1 MEMYKNWRGGCGLFQ
16 VKLLWIRG
24 ALVFYL
30 FFPLPFC
37 MSHVERAGHRS
48 ETCCFLR
55 DRNGQFFFIPLYI
68 DFQDIKQ
75 DRSVFSVCALIA
87 KWARPNLERGSCA

>member
-30 FFPLPFC
+30 FFPYRFACRMWSELGIARR
-37 MSHVERAGHRS
+37 HV
-48 ETCCFLR
+48 
-55 DRNGQFFFIPLYI
+55 
-68 DFQDIKQ
+68 
-75 DRSVFSVCALIA
+75 V
-87 KWARPNLERGSCA
+87 SCAIETDNSFLFPYTSTFRTSSKTGLSFPFAR